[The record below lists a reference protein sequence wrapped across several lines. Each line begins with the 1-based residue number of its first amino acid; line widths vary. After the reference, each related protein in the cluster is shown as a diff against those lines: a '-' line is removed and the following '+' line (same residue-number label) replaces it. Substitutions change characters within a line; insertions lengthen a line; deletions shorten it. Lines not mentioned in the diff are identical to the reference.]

1 MMFVVTITGKGGPSS
16 NPNHYCD
23 YEVGLYDRYKW
34 RDMGPL
40 EITSDWGYITAIAGG
55 ANNPT

>member
-23 YEVGLYDRYKW
+23 YKVGLYDRYKW

-40 EITSDWGYITAIAGG
+40 
-55 ANNPT
+55 